1 MTPITYLDFDLAIDT
16 LDPTTGR
23 HRVRVLN
30 SPAGQAD
37 GEFVLPF
44 DGRDLEVLFLRLG
57 RPRRG
62 VRRIGS
68 PEMTAAQNFGSTL
81 YNAVFSPSVQGA
93 LLRSLDLAPAKG
105 AGLRLRLR
113 LNGAPG
119 LMELPWEF
127 LFDTVHQRF
136 LVHSTATPIVRYLE
150 LPSTVPPLTVP
161 LPLQVLVMIANPHD
175 HNFGQLDVEGEWQ
188 KVQAAL
194 APLVAQQL
202 VTITRVNGGS
212 LRDLQR
218 ALRGTQYHVFHFIG
232 HGGFD
237 AATKQGLLLLTDE
250 QGRSRPVAGHHL
262 GTLLRDHP
270 SLRLALLNA
279 CEGAR
284 TTPDDPFAG
293 VAQGLVQTG
302 IPAVIAMQFEITD
315 QAAAT
320 LAEEFYAALTDGYPV
335 EAALAEARKAIY
347 GQGNDVEWGTPV
359 LYLRAAD
366 GLLFQI
372 DKASAPP
379 VIVSQATPPE
389 SRSTNQASR
398 SAQPP
403 IAFDWVTIPAGEFIM
418 GSDKAKDN
426 MAFDDELPQF
436 RLYLPEY
443 QIMRAPLT
451 VAQFAQFI
459 KATGYKTTAEKEGN
473 ARVYTGSKWEW
484 VDGADWAHPRGP
496 QSDVKQKGDHPVT
509 CISWLDAVAFA
520 EWAKVRLPT
529 EAEWEKAA
537 RGIDGRIYPWGNEV
551 PDKNRCNFAM
561 NEGDTT
567 PVGKYPKGASPDGA
581 LDMAG
586 NVWEW
591 TSTMWLDNYADY
603 TSKVYNRLTGDG
615 RRVVRGGSFGVN
627 DYGARA
633 TCRFGLES
641 LFWDDLVGVR
651 FLLSPSLL

>member
-44 DGRDLEVLFLRLG
+44 DARDLEVLFLRLG

-68 PEMTAAQNFGSTL
+68 PEMVAAQNFGSTL
-81 YNAVFSPSVQGA
+81 YNAVFSGPIQAA

-127 LFDTVHQRF
+127 LFETVHQRF
-136 LVHSTATPIVRYLE
+136 LVHSTATPLVRYLE
-150 LPSTVPPLTVP
+150 LPSTVAPLTVP

-202 VTITRVNGGS
+202 VNITRVNGGS

-218 ALRGTQYHVFHFIG
+218 ALRGNQFHVFHFIG

-237 AATKQGLLLLTDE
+237 AATKQGMLLLTDE
-250 QGRSRPVAGHHL
+250 QGRSRPVAGHYL

-315 QAAAT
+315 HAAAT

-372 DKASAPP
+372 DKTRTPPP
-379 VIVSQATPPE
+379 VPRYPQTTIP
-389 SRSTNQASR
+389 
-398 SAQPP
+398 
-403 IAFDWVTIPAGEFIM
+403 FDWVTIPAGEFIM
-418 GSDKAKDN
+418 GSDKDKDKLARDN
-426 MAFDDELPQF
+426 ELPQF
-436 RLYLPEY
+436 RLDLPEY
-443 QIMRAPLT
+443 RIMRAPLT

-473 ARVYTGSKWEW
+473 AYVYTGSKWEW
-484 VDGADWAHPRGP
+484 VNGADWAHPRGP
-496 QSDVKQKGDHPVT
+496 QSDVKQKADHPVT
-509 CISWLDAVAFA
+509 CISWFDAVAFG
-520 EWAKVRLPT
+520 EWANVRLPT

-537 RGIDGRIYPWGNEV
+537 RGASTGSVPDRIYPWGNEA
-551 PDKNRCNFAM
+551 PDKNRCNFNM

-567 PVGKYPKGASPDGA
+567 PVGKYPKGASPYGC

-591 TSTMWLDNYADY
+591 TSTKWLDNYAHY
-603 TSKVYNRLTGDG
+603 TSKVDNSLTGDEP
-615 RRVVRGGSFGVN
+615 RVVRGGSFADSGN
-627 DYGARA
+627 SARA
-633 TCRFGLES
+633 SSRNGNLPGLRVNY
-641 LFWDDLVGVR
+641 VGVR

>member
-1 MTPITYLDFDLAIDT
+1 MTNDPMTPITYLDFDLAIDT

-44 DGRDLEVLFLRLG
+44 DGRDLEELFLRLG

-68 PEMTAAQNFGSTL
+68 PEMMAAQHFGSTL
-81 YNAVFSPSVQGA
+81 YNVVFVGPVQAA
-93 LLRSLDLAPAKG
+93 LLRSLDLAPSKG

-136 LVHSTATPIVRYLE
+136 LVHSTATPLVRYLE

-237 AATKQGLLLLTDE
+237 ATTKQSMLLLTDE

-284 TTPDDPFAG
+284 ATPDDPFAG
-293 VAQGLVQTG
+293 VAQGLVQSG

-315 QAAAT
+315 HAAAT

-372 DKASAPP
+372 AERSAPP
-379 VIVSQATPPE
+379 AIVFQATPPE
-389 SRSTNQASR
+389 SRSTQHESR
-398 SAQPP
+398 YPQTTIP
-403 IAFDWVTIPAGEFIM
+403 FDWVTIPAGEFIM
-418 GSDKAKDN
+418 GSDKVKDKLARDN
-426 MAFDDELPQF
+426 ELPQF

-443 QIMRAPLT
+443 WIARVPLT
-451 VAQFAQFI
+451 NVQYKQFVD
-459 KATGYKTTAEKEGN
+459 ATGYVLPQHWADGQIPKGKEN
-473 ARVYTGSKWEW
+473 
-484 VDGADWAHPRGP
+484 
-496 QSDVKQKGDHPVT
+496 HPVVY
-509 CISWLDAVAFA
+509 ISWQDAVAFG

-537 RGIDGRIYPWGNEV
+537 RGTDGRIYPWGNDA
-551 PDKNRCNFAM
+551 PDKTRCNFNM

-567 PVGKYPKGASPDGA
+567 PVGKYHKGASPYGC
-581 LDMAG
+581 LDIAG

-591 TSTMWLDNYADY
+591 TSTKWLDNYADY
-603 TSKVYNRLTGDG
+603 ISKVYNRLTGDG